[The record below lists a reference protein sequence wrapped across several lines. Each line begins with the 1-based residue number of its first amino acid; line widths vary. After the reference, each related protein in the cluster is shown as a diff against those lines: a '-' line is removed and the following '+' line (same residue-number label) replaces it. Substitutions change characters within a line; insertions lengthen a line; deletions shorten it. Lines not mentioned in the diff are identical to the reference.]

1 MRNRTANGD
10 VHGDASRA
18 DLVILCEAPN
28 EFAAR
33 SLVIVLEEAGIP
45 AHTFGA
51 GQLPNIPN
59 LTTGKARG
67 VAVHVARGDEAEARE
82 LLEDLPQRASD
93 IDWDAIDVGD
103 PNGDPNSD
111 PNSDSDGACSS
122 GACAPNRGRCGGT
135 PCGCRQTGAYQGP
148 SLNRSLLVIAGLGI
162 ALAIIGFLIEVFRRA
177 S

>member
-1 MRNRTANGD
+1 MRNRTANRD
-10 VHGDASRA
+10 VHGDTSQA

-51 GQLPNIPN
+51 GQLPHIPN
-59 LTTGKARG
+59 LTTGQARG
-67 VAVHVARGDEAEARE
+67 VAVHVARGDEADARE

-93 IDWDAIDVGD
+93 IDWDAIDVND
-103 PNGDPNSD
+103 PNGDPNSE
-111 PNSDSDGACSS
+111 PDGACSTGG
-122 GACAPNRGRCGGT
+122 GACAPNSGRCGGT

-148 SLNRSLLVIAGLGI
+148 TLNRTLLVIVGLGV
-162 ALAIIGFLIEVFRRA
+162 ALVIVGFLIEVFRRA